1 MVDYRVQ
8 LDAFEG
14 PLDLLLFLIRRAEVD
29 VTEIPIAEITDQ
41 YLAYLT
47 HIDRIDIDT
56 AGEFLVMAATLMEIK
71 SRMLMPPEERP
82 GGARSGDGGSAE
94 GADADP
100 RADLIRQL
108 LEYKRYRD
116 AADRLEEHRRIWE
129 QRFPAA
135 AAPID
140 KTRLAEATAELAGDP
155 DDVDT
160 DDLDIFDLVEAFARI
175 VETVNFD
182 RLGEH
187 TVTVDDTPIE
197 LHAADILDR
206 LQALRGQGDT
216 QPGRE
221 PPAITFRQV
230 FEGRSR
236 SELVG
241 LFLAILELVKQQRIA
256 VTQLEPSGDAQTP
269 APPPGAEILLQ
280 LKEEPPAGPADAV
293 PAAEVGSSAPTH
305 L

>member
-1 MVDYRVQ
+1 MSSEYRVQ

-14 PLDLLLFLIRRAEVD
+14 PLDLLLYLIRRAEVD
-29 VTEIPIAEITDQ
+29 VTDVPIAELTDQ
-41 YLAYLT
+41 YLSYLSQ
-47 HIDRIDIDT
+47 IDRIDIDT

-82 GGARSGDGGSAE
+82 GARGPHAGRE
-94 GADADP
+94 GEGQATDP

-116 AADRLEEHRRIWE
+116 AADRLDEHRRVWE
-129 QRFPAA
+129 QRFPATA
-135 AAPID
+135 AGDDRA
-140 KTRLAEATAELAGDP
+140 KLAEATAGMDDP
-155 DDVDT
+155 GVDT
-160 DDLDIFDLVEAFARI
+160 EDLSIFDLVEAFAKV

-187 TVTVDDTPIE
+187 TVVVDDTPIE
-197 LHAADILDR
+197 LHAEDILER
-206 LQALRGQGDT
+206 LRST
-216 QPGRE
+216 PGASGSAAE
-221 PPAITFRQV
+221 LPFRDI

-256 VTQLEPSGDAQTP
+256 VAQSEGGSAADIT
-269 APPPGAEILLQ
+269 LQ
-280 LKEEPPAGPADAV
+280 LRDSGSDEGV
-293 PAAEVGSSAPTH
+293 QAAETAAPTNADT
-305 L
+305 

>member
-1 MVDYRVQ
+1 MTDYRVQ

-29 VTEIPIAEITDQ
+29 ITDIPIAEITDQ
-41 YLAYLT
+41 YLAYLSQ
-47 HIDRIDIDT
+47 IDRIDIDT

-82 GGARSGDGGSAE
+82 GGARGEGE
-94 GADADP
+94 GAEEGAGADP

-116 AADRLEEHRRIWE
+116 AADRLEEHRRLWE
-129 QRFPAA
+129 QRYPAA

-140 KTRLAEATAELAGDP
+140 RARLAEATADLAGDEA
-155 DDVDT
+155 
-160 DDLDIFDLVEAFARI
+160 DLDAEDLNIFDLVEAFARI

-197 LHAADILDR
+197 LHAEDILER
-206 LQALRGQGDT
+206 LRSLPAAHSGGAAGADGKPAL
-216 QPGRE
+216 PFRE
-221 PPAITFRQV
+221 V

-241 LFLAILELVKQQRIA
+241 LFLAILELVKQQRLAIA
-256 VTQLEPSGDAQTP
+256 QGEGAKGGGGT
-269 APPPGAEILLQ
+269 GAEILLQ
-280 LKEEPPAGPADAV
+280 LKDPEAE
-293 PAAEVGSSAPTH
+293 AAPISQ
-305 L
+305 

>member
-1 MVDYRVQ
+1 MADYRVH
-8 LDAFEG
+8 LEAFEG

-29 VTEIPIAEITDQ
+29 VTDIPLAQITDQ
-41 YLAYLT
+41 YLAYLA

-82 GGARSGDGGSAE
+82 GAGSAGDGG
-94 GADADP
+94 GAQNSGAADP

-116 AADRLEEHRRIWE
+116 AADRLDEHRKLWE

-135 AAPID
+135 AAAID
-140 KTRLAEATAELAGDP
+140 KTRLAEATAELEGDP
-155 DDVDT
+155 SEVDAE
-160 DDLDIFDLVEAFARI
+160 DLNVIDLVEAFARI

-197 LHAADILDR
+197 LHAEDILDR
-206 LQALRGQGDT
+206 LRTLKAAD
-216 QPGRE
+216 
-221 PPAITFRQV
+221 PAGGSPARLTFREV
-230 FEGRSR
+230 FEGRTR

-241 LFLAILELVKQQRIA
+241 LFLAVLELVKQQRIA
-256 VTQLEPSGDAQTP
+256 VTQADPSVEES
-269 APPPGAEILLQ
+269 APLPGAEIVLQ
-280 LKEEPPAGPADAV
+280 LKEQEQLEEQP
-293 PAAEVGSSAPTH
+293 S